1 MNWYPYPTAYLL
13 IFSLATMAV
22 GQTRQIPPQATPI
35 PGAPEY
41 LRLEKNIFRPETI
54 SSQLPLRLPRVAA
67 PVRSA
72 TWSQGDTIK
81 TLDVSPEISY
91 WIISSEE
98 QFAEP
103 GLVTIEFDAPALLI
117 DELTPIQSGAD
128 GSFWLPAHLATTVGD
143 KLRYEPQPHK
153 NTVGYWTQSKDKAV
167 WNFQLDKPGKFN
179 VAVLQGC
186 GKGQGGSI
194 ATLTI
199 RQLESRPDAES
210 HDQDF
215 EVLET
220 GHFQNFQWK
229 QLQPVELKQAVN
241 YILEVAPKEIRKNA
255 LMDIRAIQL
264 IRLPE

>member
-1 MNWYPYPTAYLL
+1 
-13 IFSLATMAV
+13 MAL
-22 GQTRQIPPQATPI
+22 GQTREVPSQATPI
-35 PGAPEY
+35 SGAPEY
-41 LRLEKNIFRPETI
+41 LRFEKNIFRPETI
-54 SSQLPLRLPRVAA
+54 SSQFPLRLPRIAA
-67 PVRSA
+67 PIRSA
-72 TWSQGDTIK
+72 TWSEGETSK
-81 TLDVSPEISY
+81 ALDVSPEISH
-91 WIISSEE
+91 WIISSKD
-98 QFAEP
+98 P
-103 GLVTIEFDAPALLI
+103 LSKSGLVTIEFDAPPLLV
-117 DELTPIQSGAD
+117 DELTPIQAAAD
-128 GSFWLPAHLATTVGD
+128 GSFWLPAHSATTVGD

-153 NTVGYWTQSKDKAV
+153 NTVGYWTQSKDKAL

-179 VAVLQGC
+179 VAILQGC

-199 RQLESRPDAES
+199 RQLGIPLDTNSQA
-210 HDQDF
+210 QDF

-229 QLQPVELKQAVN
+229 QLQSVELRHPAT